1 MFLNMRSKIVNI
13 EKRAKQM
20 RVFLIL
26 VTNISSFDAVI
37 VALADACDGV
47 YVYCPCCLR
56 RHSLPFPSAVHDN

>member
-47 YVYCPCCLR
+47 YVYCPYCPR
-56 RHSLPFPSAVHDN
+56 RHSLPFPSTIHDN